1 MSGSDGANA
10 LSNILAQK
18 GWILIT
24 EESQLKPG
32 DILSYNG
39 HVEIYAGDGKVYNAG
54 SGAAIRNASPS
65 NMSGKFEKA
74 YRAPN

>member
-1 MSGSDGANA
+1 MSRNG

-24 EESQLKPG
+24 DESELKPG

-39 HVEIYAGDGKVYNAG
+39 HVEIYAGDGKIYNAG
-54 SGAAIRNASPS
+54 SGDAIRDAAPS
-65 NMSGKFEKA
+65 NVYRGFEKA

>member
-1 MSGSDGANA
+1 MNGSDGADE

-24 EESQLKPG
+24 DESQLKPG
-32 DILSYNG
+32 DILSYSG

-54 SGAAIRNASPS
+54 SGSAIRNASPS
-65 NMSGKFEKA
+65 YKSGSFQKA